1 MILIADSGSTK
12 TDWTLLHSSV
22 RQGGNVVV
30 ATFHTQ
36 GITPVHQTAGDI
48 RQILTVELLPQLST
62 FPRSKLI
69 ELGLLESPLLQGMSV
84 FFYGSGCT
92 PDQVP
97 MMSQLIAEVL
107 SAKTVEVHS
116 DLTAAARA
124 LCQHEAGIAC
134 ILGTGANSCLY
145 DGKDIKDSDL
155 AEAGGHTLTINYCG
169 HQYRQYTIEI
179 YDHEPPVFTKSKSVY
194 TFATLPLPEEEFDN
208 LFEAE
213 DNSGKVDIEYDVPD
227 VDFNTPGEYKI
238 IAVATDPSGNK
249 AESEASIYVQEPS
262 YGAVG
267 TYVYV
272 SIPDQH
278 LTYFKDS
285 KPVLDCPVVTGN
297 AYGHSTPTG
306 TYTLNYKARN
316 IILKGREDNGTEYQ
330 SFVSYWMAF
339 IGSSYGLHD
348 ATWRT
353 NFGGSIYQGSGSHG
367 CVNMPYASAAELYEM
382 IEPGVPVLIY

>member
-1 MILIADSGSTK
+1 MMILIADSGSTK

-145 DGKDIKDSDL
+145 DGTQIVQNTPPLGYILGDEGSGAVLGRSFLNAIFKDPALADVRDEFLKANKMQMKDVIQRVYRQPMANRWLASLSSVTSRHPHVGGRQLPPLLASQRGALPPSRPARRLCGFCSQYLPATTRGGRLGRRFYHWPHL
-155 AEAGGHTLTINYCG
+155 AEPY
-169 HQYRQYTIEI
+169 
-179 YDHEPPVFTKSKSVY
+179 
-194 TFATLPLPEEEFDN
+194 
-208 LFEAE
+208 
-213 DNSGKVDIEYDVPD
+213 
-227 VDFNTPGEYKI
+227 
-238 IAVATDPSGNK
+238 
-249 AESEASIYVQEPS
+249 
-262 YGAVG
+262 
-267 TYVYV
+267 
-272 SIPDQH
+272 
-278 LTYFKDS
+278 
-285 KPVLDCPVVTGN
+285 
-297 AYGHSTPTG
+297 
-306 TYTLNYKARN
+306 
-316 IILKGREDNGTEYQ
+316 
-330 SFVSYWMAF
+330 
-339 IGSSYGLHD
+339 
-348 ATWRT
+348 
-353 NFGGSIYQGSGSHG
+353 GGSPAVS
-367 CVNMPYASAAELYEM
+367 
-382 IEPGVPVLIY
+382 

>member
-145 DGKDIKDSDL
+145 DGTQIVQNTPPLGYILGDEGGGAVLGRMFMNAIFKNPAYASIRDEFL
-155 AEAGGHTLTINYCG
+155 AETKLTQADII
-169 HQYRQYTIEI
+169 QKVYREPLANRFLATTSLFIVERQNNRLLRDLVIENFREFFRKNI
-179 YDHEPPVFTKSKSVY
+179 VPYKRPDLPVHFVGSMAHHY
-194 TFATLPLPEEEFDN
+194 PAALQEAA
-208 LFEAE
+208 EAE
-213 DNSGKVDIEYDVPD
+213 GFHVMSIVQSPIDGLMAYHSGK
-227 VDFNTPGEYKI
+227 T
-238 IAVATDPSGNK
+238 A
-249 AESEASIYVQEPS
+249 
-262 YGAVG
+262 
-267 TYVYV
+267 
-272 SIPDQH
+272 
-278 LTYFKDS
+278 
-285 KPVLDCPVVTGN
+285 
-297 AYGHSTPTG
+297 
-306 TYTLNYKARN
+306 
-316 IILKGREDNGTEYQ
+316 
-330 SFVSYWMAF
+330 
-339 IGSSYGLHD
+339 
-348 ATWRT
+348 
-353 NFGGSIYQGSGSHG
+353 
-367 CVNMPYASAAELYEM
+367 
-382 IEPGVPVLIY
+382 